1 MAKIRSGQGF
11 AGLVDYANDI
21 QNKIADIIASEGVD
35 LTSNRSIAA
44 SFSLQA
50 KSRPELKNFVGH
62 ISLSFAPEDTPKL
75 SDKLMADI
83 AKEYLR
89 YMGIVNT
96 QYVISRHHD
105 KPHPHVH
112 IVYNRVD
119 NDGNAITG
127 DQGFRKS
134 ARITQALTREYGL
147 AFGKGKRKVNRD
159 RLKGKAAAKYRIYD
173 TINEVLNGCRSMET
187 LKAALAKRGIVMN
200 TVCNADGKPKGVV
213 FTCDNISFAGYQI
226 DRSMTCAKLCQRMGI
241 GLNTGNTRDRTVSDD
256 RTEQRNFSFGRQQPD
271 IPKEVNAWQETAAV
285 ELPSGTTDTDTAG
298 GSVSTGNSVVAA
310 ITELAIQPHIAPA
323 SGGGGGGSDDRGWN
337 DEDKDK
343 DKKKNNPYKRRR

>member
-1 MAKIRSGQGF
+1 MIAKIRSGQGF
-11 AGLVDYANDI
+11 AGLMDYVNDI
-21 QNKIADIIASEGVD
+21 KNKKATIIASEGVD
-35 LTSNRSIAA
+35 LTSNKSIAA

-50 KSRPELKNFVGH
+50 KSRPSLKNFVGH
-62 ISLSFAPEDTPKL
+62 ISLSFAPEDAPKL

-83 AKEYLR
+83 AREYLR
-89 YMGIVNT
+89 RMGIVNT
-96 QYVISRHHD
+96 QYVVDTHHD

-147 AFGKGKRKVNRD
+147 AFGKGKKKVNRD

-173 TINEVLNGCRSMET
+173 AINEALKGCRSMEA
-187 LKAALAKRGIVMN
+187 LKAALSARGIGMN
-200 TVCNADGKPKGVV
+200 IVRNAEGKVKGVV

-226 DRSMTCAKLCQRMGI
+226 DRSMTYAKLCQSLGI
-241 GLNTGNTRDRTVSDD
+241 VPDVADNITDISVSDD
-256 RTEQRNFSFGRQQPD
+256 RTRQRDFSFGGQHSYDALGESTGQM
-271 IPKEVNAWQETAAV
+271 ETEAA
-285 ELPSGTTDTDTAG
+285 ESLSGTTSTDTAG
-298 GSVSTGNSVVAA
+298 GNASAGSGIGAA
-310 ITELAIQPHIAPA
+310 ITELVVQPHIAPT

-337 DEDKDK
+337 DEDKE
-343 DKKKNNPYKRRR
+343 KKKNPYRHRR